1 MPFLIAS
8 LVALISAALLT
19 GLAEGMTHYSTLSFS
34 FSSWH
39 TLAGLLSGIMATG
52 AYALQAKNNGKALD
66 EAKHPLQG
74 DRKSG
79 KVKWFNT
86 KKGFGFIQCEN
97 GEEIF
102 VHYRSIISSGHRI
115 LREGEQVSF
124 IISDTEKGPQAE
136 NVQKEG

>member
-1 MPFLIAS
+1 
-8 LVALISAALLT
+8 
-19 GLAEGMTHYSTLSFS
+19 
-34 FSSWH
+34 
-39 TLAGLLSGIMATG
+39 MATG